1 MPPEIQRL
9 SSTILTNP
17 MKVEVTPPA
26 TTAEK
31 INQSIYY
38 LDKAD
43 KKTMLLHVLSDHTIE
58 RALVFT
64 RTKHGANKV
73 VKDLHSKGIT
83 AEAIHGNKSQNAR
96 QLALKNFKNKAT
108 RVLVATDIA
117 ARGIDV
123 DDLTHVINYEIPNVA
138 ETYVHRIGRT
148 GRAGASG
155 IAISFCEAEEVSY
168 IKDIQ
173 KLTGLI
179 IPHGEDRGQLPKP
192 SFDITKGV
200 PAPPEHSGRGQRQG
214 QGQRQGAPRQGGGG
228 GRKPNNHRGQHSR
241 SNDNRPKSDQRT
253 SNVRSESPSSAA
265 SGNSS
270 SAGDNPPKKKSWSS
284 FFKRS
289 S

>member
-1 MPPEIQRL
+1 
-9 SSTILTNP
+9 
-17 MKVEVTPPA
+17 
-26 TTAEK
+26 
-31 INQSIYY
+31 
-38 LDKAD
+38 
-43 KKTMLLHVLSDHTIE
+43 
-58 RALVFT
+58 
-64 RTKHGANKV
+64 
-73 VKDLHSKGIT
+73 
-83 AEAIHGNKSQNAR
+83 
-96 QLALKNFKNKAT
+96 
-108 RVLVATDIA
+108 
-117 ARGIDV
+117 V

-179 IPHGEDRGQLPKP
+179 IPQGEDRGQLPKP
-192 SFDITKGV
+192 SFDITRGV

-214 QGQRQGAPRQGGGG
+214 QGQRHGAPRQGGGG

-241 SNDNRPKSDQRT
+241 SNDGRNGENRNKTEQRAGNTKSAN
-253 SNVRSESPSSAA
+253 SGAA
-265 SGNSS
+265 PATN
-270 SAGDNPPKKKSWSS
+270 AGDSTPKKKSWSS